1 MRALRGRGTVRTRG
15 AGIWAR
21 RAGRWPEQRGW
32 VSGGGACGMDGGR
45 GLSWGPQRRRCETG
59 CLRGRGGGGACL
71 AECLLPPKG
80 LL

>member
-1 MRALRGRGTVRTRG
+1 
-15 AGIWAR
+15 
-21 RAGRWPEQRGW
+21 
-32 VSGGGACGMDGGR
+32 MDGGR

-71 AECLLPPKG
+71 VECLLPPKG